1 MPKELPDCKYL
12 RQILAYDKHTGVLR
26 WRERPSQ
33 PMFRYAGM
41 VALGCINS
49 HGYSTGTI
57 AGVGGVK
64 AHRVIW
70 KMMTGEDVEMID
82 HINGNRSDNRWC
94 NLRASDPVANAR
106 NLGISKNNTSGYNG
120 VYWYP
125 NYRKWMVSI
134 RVDGKRKTLG
144 YFAKKKDAIS
154 ARRSADEKHGYTFR
168 GEE

>member
-1 MPKELPDCKYL
+1 MPKELPDCECL
-12 RQILAYDKHTGVLR
+12 HQILTYDKNTGVLR

-33 PMFRYAGM
+33 PMFRHAGM
-41 VALGCINS
+41 VALS
-49 HGYSTGTI
+49 HVNNQGYSVGNI

-70 KMMTGEDVEMID
+70 KMMTGEDTAMID

-94 NLRASDPVANAR
+94 NLRASDPVSNAR
-106 NLGISKNNTSGYNG
+106 NLGLSRNNTSGYNG

-134 RVDGKRKTLG
+134 RVAGRRKTLG
-144 YFAKKKDAIS
+144 YFSKKEDAIA
-154 ARRSADEKHGYTFR
+154 ARRNADEKYGYTFR
-168 GEE
+168 GEA